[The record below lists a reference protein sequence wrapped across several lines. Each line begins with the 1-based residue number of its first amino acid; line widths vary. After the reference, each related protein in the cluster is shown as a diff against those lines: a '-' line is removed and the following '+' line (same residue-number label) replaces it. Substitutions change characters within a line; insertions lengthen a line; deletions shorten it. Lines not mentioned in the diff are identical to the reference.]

1 MEEDLKTLVHNI
13 MKSFELVGRDVEVLK
28 EKLSI
33 TNKDLAKLEVN
44 SSSYHHEISVLKH
57 EIIALKDE
65 LLKLKELEH
74 HLLDNFKLLN
84 AKLDNLPTPRNEV
97 VFREVVKT
105 KVKRGKKYFIAG
117 KSSGKLHL
125 EDCVFGKKLK
135 RNNKIIFNS
144 KAKAFKKGFKPCV
157 CLKK

>member
-1 MEEDLKTLVHNI
+1 MEEDLRTIIHNVV
-13 MKSFELVGRDVEVLK
+13 KSFELVGRDVEVLK
-28 EKLSI
+28 GKLSN

-44 SSSYHHEISVLKH
+44 SSSVSNEVSVLKH
-57 EIIALKDE
+57 ELISIRNE
-65 LLKLKELEH
+65 LEKLRQLEH

-84 AKLDNLPTPRNEV
+84 NKLDNFRPK
-97 VFREVVKT
+97 REVVVKEVIRT
-105 KVKRGKKYFIAG
+105 KIKRGKKYFIAG
-117 KSSGKLHL
+117 KTSGKLHL

-135 RNNKIIFNS
+135 RNNKIVFAS